1 MLFHNCKLEDFHFER
16 NIHKKKC
23 QISNHCHEHFPF
35 MWKVFRAVI
44 WHFFWRLETHKN
56 ANFDI
61 PISKQNLNRYFF
73 MIIKDTVLNLLFL
86 HSRNVKN
93 LSSYR
98 RASNTCYTHPYP
110 LLLTPIADPADHA
123 IINIL
128 LFLAYVHA

>member
-1 MLFHNCKLEDFHFER
+1 
-16 NIHKKKC
+16 
-23 QISNHCHEHFPF
+23 
-35 MWKVFRAVI
+35 
-44 WHFFWRLETHKN
+44 
-56 ANFDI
+56 
-61 PISKQNLNRYFF
+61 

-98 RASNTCYTHPYP
+98 KASNTYYYTHPYP

-128 LFLAYVHA
+128 LFLAYMPRHSRQYLVGKLVYLYARTG